1 MRKRPSARVLLLDQ
15 SGCVLL
21 FKFVHRSGPLAG
33 RSYWATPGGAVEEG
47 ETFEEAAL
55 RELEEE
61 TGLIRDEIGP
71 EVGRRSFELQ
81 LVDGET
87 VWAEERFYVLRI
99 ARTAISDCGWSAI
112 EREVMAEHHWWSV
125 EEIQTTSEIIF
136 PDDLLDLLETA
147 VAAKA
152 SGSASGV

>member
-1 MRKRPSARVLLLDQ
+1 MRERPSARVLLLDQ

-33 RSYWATPGGAVEEG
+33 RMYWATPGGAVEEG

-61 TGLIRDEIGP
+61 TGLIRNAIGAEI
-71 EVGRRSFELQ
+71 GRRSYELQ
-81 LVDGET
+81 LVDGEI
-87 VWAEERFYVLRI
+87 VWAEERFFALRI
-99 ARTAISDCGWSAI
+99 ARTAISDSGWSAI

-125 EEIQTTSEIIF
+125 DEIRTTSEIIF
-136 PDDLLDLLETA
+136 PEDLLDLLSG
-147 VAAKA
+147 VAAPQDL
-152 SGSASGV
+152 SPRM

>member
-1 MRKRPSARVLLLDQ
+1 MRTRPSARVLLLDQ

-61 TGLIRDEIGP
+61 TGLIMNEIGA

-87 VWAEERFYVLRI
+87 VWAEERFFALRI
-99 ARTAISDCGWSAI
+99 AQTAISDRGWSAI

-125 EEIQTTSEIIF
+125 EEIRTTSEILF
-136 PDDLLDLLETA
+136 PDRLLDLLE
-147 VAAKA
+147 VAAA
-152 SGSASGV
+152 PPGL

>member
-61 TGLIRDEIGP
+61 TGLIRNEIGA
-71 EVGRRSFELQ
+71 EVGRRSLELQ
-81 LVDGET
+81 LTDGET
-87 VWAEERFYVLRI
+87 VWAEERFFALQI
-99 ARTAISDCGWSAI
+99 ARTAISDWGWSAI
-112 EREVMAEHHWWSV
+112 EREVMAEHHWWSA
-125 EEIQTTSEIIF
+125 EEIRTTSEIIF
-136 PDDLLDLLETA
+136 PDNLLELIEA
-147 VAAKA
+147 VPAPK
-152 SGSASGV
+152 GV